1 MAADGADA
9 LVIVT
14 EWDAFRA
21 LDLGRIKSLL
31 KTPLLVDLRN
41 IYPPAEAERYRAQ
54 MDTTRGELLGGRKA
68 APRPRARVVS
78 NFHTVVINLGILE
91 NFGKFWIFS
100 GRFGPRG
107 GRKRILREK

>member
-1 MAADGADA
+1 MFRLAAGSVPRG
-9 LVIVT
+9 LVAWPCPVLT
-14 EWDAFRA
+14 HSGNR
-21 LDLGRIKSLL
+21 G
-31 KTPLLVDLRN
+31 
-41 IYPPAEAERYRAQ
+41 AEAI
-54 MDTTRGELLGGRKA
+54 
-68 APRPRARVVS
+68 S